1 MFKWSEELLLK
12 LEVGQFSFLQEL
24 HGKLTKRVSYKEGDI
39 FSGKTAN
46 LVGEKERERETYFI
60 SFIPADRLP
69 SIYMY
74 ITEITIIPEIQV
86 GRY

>member
-1 MFKWSEELLLK
+1 MK

-46 LVGEKERERETYFI
+46 LVGEKERERERETYLI